1 MLLYISQKIL
11 SGAPW
16 HMREGRRHSGKTF
29 YVRITCGG
37 KGGKNGFG
45 GFQKVS
51 GSLSTENNWTPT
63 EAHPPWILGSFQ
75 PLVTHPNSYHPPS

>member
-63 EAHPPWILGSFQ
+63 EAHPPPGFWAHFN
-75 PLVTHPNSYHPPS
+75 PL